1 MIGINHFYCF
11 LKDVSVMSESTICNF
26 GNIQER
32 DMDMMFLEC
41 LLTDDGFLRLFLRKA
56 EITGISVEV
65 LNVALSE
72 TDPEYGESDITVLLS
87 VDGKKH
93 ALLIEDKINAPA
105 MPEQCDRY
113 SNRADKAV
121 GNGEYKAY
129 SVFIVC
135 PDAYYKVNEEAKKY
149 AHFITYEN
157 CIDYFSK
164 KTDTLSKIRCAQ
176 LNQAIAKGPGSTW
189 EKNKKAMAFFEKY
202 RTYMATN
209 GYDLDLRNKK
219 DSNGWWPHYGTSFGN
234 AYIYHKVSDGVVDLT
249 FPNGANDVSTLK
261 LAAIWLNAHGM
272 PNVQAL
278 QTGKAAALRIK
289 VPVLDQHKPFE
300 EANMNDVETCFKA
313 VQELSN
319 LAKALGQISSFVK
332 TK

>member
-1 MIGINHFYCF
+1 
-11 LKDVSVMSESTICNF
+11 MSESTICNF

-313 VQELSN
+313 VQKLSN
-319 LAKALGQISSFVK
+319 LATALGQISSFVK

>member
-1 MIGINHFYCF
+1 
-11 LKDVSVMSESTICNF
+11 MSESTICNF

-56 EITGISVEV
+56 EITGTSVEV

-113 SNRADKAV
+113 SKRANKAKIK
-121 GNGEYKAY
+121 GEYDDY
-129 SVFIVC
+129 SVFIIC
-135 PDAYYKVNEEAKKY
+135 PETYYDTNSEAKKY
-149 AHFITYEN
+149 AYFITYED
-157 CIDYFSK
+157 CINYFSV
-164 KTDTLSKIRCAQ
+164 KTDTLSKVRCEQ
-176 LNQAIAKGPGSTW
+176 LKQALSKRTGGTVEPNQAAI
-189 EKNKKAMAFFEKY
+189 AFFEKY
-202 RTYMATN
+202 REYMETHN
-209 GYDLDLRNKK
+209 YKLDLRNKK
-219 DSNGWWPHYGTSFGN
+219 GSNAWWPHYGTSFGN

-289 VPVLDQHKPFE
+289 VPVLDQRKPFE
-300 EANMNDVETCFKA
+300 EADMDDVEACFKA
-313 VQELSN
+313 VQELSS
-319 LAKALGQISSFVK
+319 LATAVGQISSFVK

>member
-1 MIGINHFYCF
+1 
-11 LKDVSVMSESTICNF
+11 MSESTICNF

-56 EITGISVEV
+56 EITGTSVEV

-113 SNRADKAV
+113 SKRANKAKIK
-121 GNGEYKAY
+121 GKYDDY
-129 SVFIVC
+129 SVFIIC
-135 PDAYYKVNEEAKKY
+135 PETYYDTNSEAKKY
-149 AHFITYEN
+149 AYFITYED
-157 CIDYFSK
+157 CINYFSV
-164 KTDTLSKIRCAQ
+164 KTDTLSKVRCEQ
-176 LNQAIAKGPGSTW
+176 LKQALSKRTGGTVEPNQAAI
-189 EKNKKAMAFFEKY
+189 AFFEKY
-202 RTYMATN
+202 RECMETHNYK
-209 GYDLDLRNKK
+209 LDLRNKK
-219 DSNGWWPHYGTSFGN
+219 GSNAWWPHYGTSFGN

-261 LAAIWLNAHGM
+261 LAAIWLNAHGV
-272 PNVQAL
+272 PNIQAL

-300 EANMNDVETCFKA
+300 EADMDDVEECFKA

-319 LAKALGQISSFVK
+319 LATAVGQISSFVK